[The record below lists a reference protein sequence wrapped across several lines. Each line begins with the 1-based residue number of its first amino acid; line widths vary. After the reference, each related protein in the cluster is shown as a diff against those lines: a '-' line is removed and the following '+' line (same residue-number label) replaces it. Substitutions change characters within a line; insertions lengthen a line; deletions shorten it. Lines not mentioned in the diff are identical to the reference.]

1 MDEQDDRAAPR
12 RTGRL
17 RQLVVAGVAVVVLA
31 LGGLVGANVLR
42 NDPGGPPAPSAL
54 QAPGVSVP
62 PADPQAVQTRVGPDT
77 PYLAVPPGTNP
88 PEWLPTAAPVAAADP
103 RPVDGPLGPGTGA
116 CADGQDPALRALVE
130 EALRRPR
137 GPGDPGLP
145 AGRAGRRP
153 GRARRA
159 ADGDLSPAWTDPGA
173 ARRRADRAPTASG
186 GTVVVES
193 RPDLAEDPAPFADR
207 LDTTVAYL
215 APRL

>member
-116 CADGQDPALRALVE
+116 CADGQDPALRAPSRRRFGAP
-130 EALRRPR
+130 EAPATLDCRPGER
-137 GPGDPGLP
+137 AVVLDVPGGLLAVTYLPPGPIPAPPGD
-145 AGRAGRRP
+145 
-153 GRARRA
+153 AR
-159 ADGDLSPAWTDPGA
+159 T
-173 ARRRADRAPTASG
+173 APTASG

-193 RPDLAEDPAPFADR
+193 RPDLAEDPAPFAHR
-207 LDTTVAYL
+207 LDATVAYL